1 MAITNYQ
8 AVASSSHGTAVPV
21 AATGS
26 TFVRNLGPAVVFLG
40 DSGNGSTVPASVI
53 SSTFGFPLLPGEI
66 IELNAGTTG
75 DSWLTFNTGPSP
87 DNYGNSPSAVVRVMV
102 IS

>member
-8 AVASSSHGTAVPV
+8 AVSSPSHGFAVPV

-26 TFVRNLGPAVVFLG
+26 TFVRNMGPAPVFLG
-40 DSGNGSTVPASVI
+40 DSGNGSTIPAQVI
-53 SSTFGFPLLPGEI
+53 SSGSGFPLMPGEM
-66 IELNAGTTG
+66 IELKAGTTG
-75 DSWLTFNTGPSP
+75 DSWLTFNTGPTP
-87 DNYGNSPSAVVRVMV
+87 DDLSNTPSAVVRVMV

>member
-8 AVASSSHGTAVPV
+8 AVSSPSHGFAVPV

-26 TFVRNLGPAVVFLG
+26 TFVRNMGPDPVYLG
-40 DSGNGSTVPASVI
+40 DSGNGSTIPAQVI
-53 SSTFGFPLLPGEI
+53 SNGSGFPLFPGDM
-66 IELNAGTTG
+66 IELKAGTTG
-75 DSWLTFNTGPSP
+75 DSWLAFNTGPVP
-87 DNYGNSPSAVVRVMV
+87 DELGNVPSAVVRVMI